1 MEDISQ
7 NNISL
12 VIQEKPKP
20 PPTPEKPKKYRR
32 PRARK
37 RVVRKTVMSS

>member
-1 MEDISQ
+1 MEDISA

-12 VIQEKPKP
+12 VIKEKPQP
-20 PPTPEKPKKYRR
+20 PKPEKPKKYRR

>member
-1 MEDISQ
+1 MEDISK

-20 PPTPEKPKKYRR
+20 KEEKPKKYRR
-32 PRARK
+32 PRKRP
-37 RVVRKTVMSS
+37 RVVRKLVAST